1 MTESPEWPT
10 ESDTAGDADAVEPA
24 NTAEADAVEPHA
36 VEADRVEGDSVE
48 PDAIEAAA
56 DGAGIDDEGDPVEEF
71 NRKLRSQP
79 GDWYVVHTYAGY
91 ENKARANLE
100 SRVQSLNMEDFIY
113 QIEVPQEEVIEIKGG
128 KRQNV
133 KRNVFP
139 GYLLVR
145 MEMTDESWSAVRYTP
160 AVTGFVGPS
169 SSKPSPLT
177 LDEVAKFLAP
187 VPKEQKEAAAAAA
200 TPKIVDFEVDESV
213 TVMDGPF
220 ATLPATISEINA
232 DAQKLKVLVSI
243 FGRETP
249 VELSFNQV
257 AKI

>member
-1 MTESPEWPT
+1 MSESPWPT
-10 ESDTAGDADAVEPA
+10 AADESHAEESHEASQVETDAVDVETVDVA
-24 NTAEADAVEPHA
+24 MADVVTADVEIADE
-36 VEADRVEGDSVE
+36 VEAD
-48 PDAIEAAA
+48 PAEA
-56 DGAGIDDEGDPVEEF
+56 F
-71 NRKLRSQP
+71 RQSLRNAP

-91 ENKARANLE
+91 ENKAKANLE
-100 SRVQSLNMEDFIY
+100 TRMQSLNMEDFIY
-113 QIEVPQEEVIEIKGG
+113 QIEVPQEEVVEIKNG

-177 LDEVAKFLAP
+177 LEEVFRFLAP
-187 VPKEQKEAAAAAA
+187 ATKEQKEAAAAAV
-200 TPKIVDFEVDESV
+200 PKIVDFEVGESV
-213 TVMDGPF
+213 TVTDGAF

-232 DAQKLKVLVSI
+232 DQQKLKVLVSI

-249 VELSFNQV
+249 VELQFNQV
-257 AKI
+257 SKI